1 MFQTKKIDIQAHLV
15 ESFIDKYGDQSIQK
29 FCNDM
34 LEKFMNGLLVEIDPV
49 QRDKITSAARQINVN
64 PNEFLTQVL
73 IRLEFDIQPIEKVRV
88 AVDTQA
94 TKIKVRKLNPGT
106 NY

>member
-15 ESFIDKYGDQSIQK
+15 ESFIDKFGDQSIQK

-73 IRLEFDIQPIEKVRV
+73 IRLEFDIQPIEKVRI
-88 AVDTQA
+88 AVNTQA
-94 TKIKVRKLNPGT
+94 TKIKVRKLNPVT

>member
-15 ESFIDKYGDQSIQK
+15 ESFIDKFGDQSIQK

-88 AVDTQA
+88 AVNTQS
-94 TKIKVRKLNPGT
+94 TKIKVRKLNPVT

>member
-15 ESFIDKYGDQSIQK
+15 ETFIDKFGDQSIQK

-34 LEKFMNGLLVEIDPV
+34 LEKFLNGLLFEIDPV
-49 QRDKITSAARQINVN
+49 QRDKITSAAKQMNVK
-64 PNEFLTQVL
+64 PDEFLTQVL

-88 AVDTQA
+88 PVTAQG
-94 TKIKVRKLNPGT
+94 TKIKVRKLNPVT

>member
-1 MFQTKKIDIQAHLV
+1 MFEDKNVKIKAYLV
-15 ESFIDKYGDQSIQK
+15 ESFIEKCGDQSIQK

-34 LEKFMNGLLVEIDPV
+34 LEKFLNGLLFEIDPV
-49 QRDKITSAARQINVN
+49 QRDKITAAAKQINIT

-88 AVDTQA
+88 AVNTQS
-94 TKIKVRKLNPGT
+94 TKIKVRKVNQIT